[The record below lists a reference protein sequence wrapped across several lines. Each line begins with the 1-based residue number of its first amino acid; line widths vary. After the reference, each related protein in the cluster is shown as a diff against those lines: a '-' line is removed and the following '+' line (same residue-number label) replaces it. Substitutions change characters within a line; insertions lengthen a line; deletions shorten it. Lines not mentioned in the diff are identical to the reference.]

1 MKVLHAFRLVLS
13 QEFEVS
19 SMNRAKFFLSIL
31 ALFMEETSN
40 SCGFIDLYVVFFPF
54 LVFLREVQY
63 ALFIKIV
70 NFVLNNI
77 DLLLRKSKK
86 SIDHN
91 PIPKAKT
98 VKKIGS

>member
-1 MKVLHAFRLVLS
+1 MHF
-13 QEFEVS
+13 F
-19 SMNRAKFFLSIL
+19 KF
-31 ALFMEETSN
+31 
-40 SCGFIDLYVVFFPF
+40 
-54 LVFLREVQY
+54 
-63 ALFIKIV
+63 V

>member
-1 MKVLHAFRLVLS
+1 
-13 QEFEVS
+13 
-19 SMNRAKFFLSIL
+19 
-31 ALFMEETSN
+31 MEETSN
-40 SCGFIDLYVVFFPF
+40 SCGFIDLYVVFFPY

-86 SIDHN
+86 SIDQN

-98 VKKIGS
+98 VKKLGPKKGTCIKKNHTKVCFKHVIIHVQLG

>member
-1 MKVLHAFRLVLS
+1 
-13 QEFEVS
+13 
-19 SMNRAKFFLSIL
+19 
-31 ALFMEETSN
+31 MEETSN